1 MEVLSN
7 SWEKVM
13 MDPKA
18 YFRANI
24 EETEALDLDTW
35 KRRAMEAA
43 SGIRTR

>member
-1 MEVLSN
+1 
-7 SWEKVM
+7 M

-18 YFRANI
+18 YFRANM
-24 EETEALDLDTW
+24 EETEALDLDAW